1 MKRSEAARYAHWS
14 AALALLLA
22 GITTA
27 VYLQRGWLRRIEKK
41 KAPPAAPHD
50 VTRLSSGLTF
60 SKVEQNR
67 TIFTVQASKSTEFKD
82 KDASLLEDVKITIFG
97 KTGERHDTIHTQ
109 SCQYGKE
116 KGDILCSG
124 DVRIDL
130 QSAADAERAASNPGD
145 AAAKVIHVETR
156 GVTFDRAT
164 GTARTDQRVLFH
176 FPSGSGEAAGVEY
189 KAEEGRAQLLRDV
202 RMTLARPALRRGKR
216 DSERD
221 SSPEEVHVK
230 GSRLDFERD
239 ARTMHLS
246 GPAEAATRS
255 QRLTAGEITLRLDAA
270 FHAERLTAAGSGVER
285 PELTFQGV
293 RSMMGVSADTLAA
306 QFAPEGWVTKTE
318 ATGNVRGSRKADGE
332 EDNFGADS
340 ATLDVW
346 PKISEPKELN
356 LNGSVSLQSQ
366 MSKNRETRMVQ
377 TNALRVAFDGG
388 KAGEA
393 SKPQR
398 AETLAPGSIEW
409 TDAAA
414 QPEGAARTRM
424 QADKLAMEF
433 AAQGKPRELQATGN
447 VQMEHTVPGR
457 PVQTAAASSGV
468 TQLLGTG
475 GWSQMDLQG
484 QVRLKEGDRSGRAER
499 AVFQR
504 AAQTAT
510 LTGQPVVRD
519 ATTETRAAR
528 ITFLQGT
535 GEIRAEGGVRSSD
548 FSAKRGAVHMAPVP
562 VNITADGLQANSKT
576 GRGLYSGHARLWQ
589 GDAVLEADSIEL
601 LRESKMLNAAGN
613 VRAVFPQVERQPE
626 PLMGATRRA
635 AKKSQ
640 LWHASSETLTYLE
653 TENRAHLER
662 NVTVQSAE
670 QWIKAA
676 ALDFYF
682 TRGPQAANETN
693 ANASEGAQQ
702 ISRVVGE
709 GGAIV
714 EQGSRRATAERG
726 EYTATDGKFVMSG
739 GNPTLFDGAS
749 GTTTG
754 RQLTF
759 FLADDTIIVDSE
771 NGSRT
776 LTKHR
781 VEK

>member
-1 MKRSEAARYAHWS
+1 MKRSEAARYARWS

-22 GITTA
+22 GTTTA

-124 DVRIDL
+124 EVQIDL
-130 QSAADAERAASNPGD
+130 QSAADAERAAANPGD
-145 AAAKVIHVETR
+145 AAAKVIHVETH
-156 GVTFDRAT
+156 GVTFDRAS

-176 FPSGSGEAAGVEY
+176 FPSGNGEAAGVEY
-189 KAEEGRAQLLRDV
+189 NAEEGRARLLRDV
-202 RMTLARPALRRGKR
+202 RMTLARPARRGKK

-230 GSRLDFERD
+230 GSRLDFGRGT
-239 ARTMHLS
+239 RTMHLS
-246 GPAEAATRS
+246 GPAEAETRS
-255 QRLTAGEITLRLDAA
+255 QKLTAGEITLALDGA
-270 FHAERLTAAGSGVER
+270 FHTERMVATAGSSPER
-285 PELTFQGV
+285 PELTFQNARGT
-293 RSMMGVSADTLAA
+293 MGMSADTLAA

-366 MSKNRETRMVQ
+366 MGKTRETRMVQ

-414 QPEGAARTRM
+414 QAGGAARTRV

-433 AAQGKPRELQATGN
+433 GTQGKPRELQATGN
-447 VQMEHTVPGR
+447 VQMERTVPGR

-468 TQLLGTG
+468 AQLLATG
-475 GWSQMDLQG
+475 GWSRMDLHG
-484 QVRLKEGDRSGRAER
+484 QVRLKEGDRSGRAEQ

-528 ITFLQGT
+528 ITFLQET
-535 GEIRAEGGVRSSD
+535 GEIRAEGGVRSTD
-548 FSAKRGAVHMAPVP
+548 FSAKGSAVQMAPVP

-576 GRGLYSGHARLWQ
+576 GRALYSGHARLWQ

-613 VRAVFPQVERQPE
+613 VRAVFPQAERQPG
-626 PLMGATRRA
+626 PQMGATHRA

-682 TRGPQAANETN
+682 TRGAVAPNETN
-693 ANASEGAQQ
+693 ASASEGAQQ
-702 ISRVVGE
+702 ISRVVGT

-726 EYTATDGKFVMSG
+726 EYTATEGKFVMSG